1 MRLRK
6 NMKRTAAAVLALSM
20 AVSAVAAP
28 ASAAYICDVSKGN
41 VEISVDES
49 GNKSI
54 KVGGEKV
61 EKSEDESDDI
71 IITGDNTKSTESQNA
86 EEENTSEVEKSG
98 ENASEVEK
106 SGETEGEGK
115 TQNSAAEGETEGDEP
130 TSQELLAP
138 EDEEKKDEQKET
150 DQKPAETQET
160 EQDKKTSDQVIEYG
174 QYDPEAQQEATK
186 PVVKQETQ
194 EKKAAEEKSYE
205 ATNAPISFTEKAQDA
220 ARNVVSIF
228 NSSAKALKVILRDLK
243 VDAGDT
249 AQAAMTISGS
259 GNVTL
264 ELDGKNKLQSGTS
277 YAGLSKN
284 NGNNGNDGTLTIQ
297 DKNGTSGSLES
308 HGGAGGAG
316 IGSDFL
322 KDTSHI
328 VIDSGEITAVGGIG
342 AAGIGGGN
350 EAFPSDNGRGRA
362 TDITIAGGTVK
373 AEGGAAGEYVA
384 GGYYVSD
391 TGAGAGIGSGG
402 NYTQTDSKYGDD
414 CYYDITIK
422 GGDVTATAG
431 AGGAAG
437 IGGGSGSGK
446 GKIEIKDSAVISAAE
461 GSGYGAGI
469 GSGFLSLKCNIT
481 ISGGTIKKALGGA
494 MGGAGIGDGGRALNH
509 NRYDMG
515 TVKITGGSIG
525 EFNYNHKTKKWEW
538 VKGTGAIGQNGG
550 AGIGAGSGSP
560 SIEECNVSITGTV
573 NVAATGGKG
582 GVAIGNGASKDNDKI
597 TNTPTQ
603 DTFTKDA
610 DAVLVKPNEGA
621 GDGLDVTLLTR
632 LPEPAHDHKWTDVGD
647 HHECDVCGKTDSHNW
662 TDNGDGT
669 HKCDECGAN
678 ENHTWIDN
686 KDGTHTCTGCG
697 TTESM
702 PADTQSVL
710 ELWVTDAEGVSLP
723 FAVNQS
729 GSVRTYTSANDTAT
743 LTGSMEVLSYLQ
755 EHGAET
761 IEFVTNGQTSRF
773 SINDVLAQGSGNDRF
788 YLTHNGSEEATL
800 LVVEADHSE
809 IVYR

>member
-1 MRLRK
+1 MKCKQLALRVLS
-6 NMKRTAAAVLALSM
+6 TAAILSI
-20 AVSAVAAP
+20 VSSIAAP
-28 ASAAYICDVSKGN
+28 VFAETYYIGNGYDLSIEAKEDGKVYVNGHEDQDGEITIKGSAGKDSLTEEKKEQETGEN
-41 VEISVDES
+41 S
-49 GNKSI
+49 GA
-54 KVGGEKV
+54 EKQTV
-61 EKSEDESDDI
+61 TEETPKEKTS
-71 IITGDNTKSTESQNA
+71 A
-86 EEENTSEVEKSG
+86 EEGETKKQDTPSENSDEENEGKDPANENKKDDAPAAEENDPQPEDTAEPEEKAVKKEAADSG
-98 ENASEVEK
+98 ENAPAALQSTAAAKSAPEKNTSVEK
-106 SGETEGEGK
+106 SPVSNVIK
-115 TQNSAAEGETEGDEP
+115 VVNNWA
-130 TSQELLAP
+130 
-138 EDEEKKDEQKET
+138 
-150 DQKPAETQET
+150 
-160 EQDKKTSDQVIEYG
+160 DKILKITLDNVNIKA
-174 QYDPEAQQEATK
+174 D
-186 PVVKQETQ
+186 
-194 EKKAAEEKSYE
+194 KAAMS
-205 ATNAPISFTEKAQDA
+205 
-220 ARNVVSIF
+220 
-228 NSSAKALKVILRDLK
+228 
-243 VDAGDT
+243 
-249 AQAAMTISGS
+249 ISGS

-264 ELDGKNKLQSGTS
+264 ELDGKNKLQSGMN

-284 NGNNGNDGTLTIQ
+284 NGDNGNDGTLTIQ

-316 IGSDFL
+316 IGSDIS

-342 AAGIGGGN
+342 AAGIGGG
-350 EAFPSDNGRGRA
+350 
-362 TDITIAGGTVK
+362 
-373 AEGGAAGEYVA
+373 
-384 GGYYVSD
+384 
-391 TGAGAGIGSGG
+391 
-402 NYTQTDSKYGDD
+402 
-414 CYYDITIK
+414 
-422 GGDVTATAG
+422 
-431 AGGAAG
+431 
-437 IGGGSGSGK
+437 SGSGK
-446 GKIEIKDSAVISAAE
+446 GKIEIKDNAVISAAE
-461 GSGYGAGI
+461 GSGYGVGI
-469 GSGFLSLKCNIT
+469 GSGDYSLKGNIT

-494 MGGAGIGDGGRALNH
+494 MGGAGIGEGGRALNH
-509 NRYDMG
+509 SDHDIS

-550 AGIGAGSGSP
+550 AGIGTGSYTHRNDG
-560 SIEECNVSITGTV
+560 CNVSITGTV

-582 GVAIGNGASKDNDKI
+582 GVAIGKGANKENNNI
-597 TNTPTQ
+597 TNTPPQ

-621 GDGLDVTLLTR
+621 EDGLDVTLLTR
-632 LPEPAHDHKWTDVGD
+632 LPEPAHNHKWTDVGD
-647 HHECDVCGKTDSHNW
+647 HHECDVCGETGSHNW

-710 ELWVTDAEGVSLP
+710 ELWVTDAEGVNLP

>member
-1 MRLRK
+1 MGP
-6 NMKRTAAAVLALSM
+6 
-20 AVSAVAAP
+20 VSA
-28 ASAAYICDVSKGN
+28 
-41 VEISVDES
+41 
-49 GNKSI
+49 
-54 KVGGEKV
+54 
-61 EKSEDESDDI
+61 
-71 IITGDNTKSTESQNA
+71 
-86 EEENTSEVEKSG
+86 
-98 ENASEVEK
+98 
-106 SGETEGEGK
+106 
-115 TQNSAAEGETEGDEP
+115 
-130 TSQELLAP
+130 
-138 EDEEKKDEQKET
+138 
-150 DQKPAETQET
+150 
-160 EQDKKTSDQVIEYG
+160 
-174 QYDPEAQQEATK
+174 
-186 PVVKQETQ
+186 
-194 EKKAAEEKSYE
+194 
-205 ATNAPISFTEKAQDA
+205 
-220 ARNVVSIF
+220 R
-228 NSSAKALKVILRDLK
+228 
-243 VDAGDT
+243 
-249 AQAAMTISGS
+249 
-259 GNVTL
+259 
-264 ELDGKNKLQSGTS
+264 
-277 YAGLSKN
+277 
-284 NGNNGNDGTLTIQ
+284 
-297 DKNGTSGSLES
+297 
-308 HGGAGGAG
+308 G
-316 IGSDFL
+316 I
-322 KDTSHI
+322 
-328 VIDSGEITAVGGIG
+328 
-342 AAGIGGGN
+342 
-350 EAFPSDNGRGRA
+350 
-362 TDITIAGGTVK
+362 
-373 AEGGAAGEYVA
+373 Y
-384 GGYYVSD
+384 
-391 TGAGAGIGSGG
+391 
-402 NYTQTDSKYGDD
+402 
-414 CYYDITIK
+414 
-422 GGDVTATAG
+422 
-431 AGGAAG
+431 
-437 IGGGSGSGK
+437 
-446 GKIEIKDSAVISAAE
+446 
-461 GSGYGAGI
+461 
-469 GSGFLSLKCNIT
+469 SLKGNIT

-494 MGGAGIGDGGRALNH
+494 MGGAGIGEGGRALNH
-509 NRYDMG
+509 SDHDIS

-550 AGIGAGSGSP
+550 AGSGTGSYTHRNDG
-560 SIEECNVSITGTV
+560 CNVSITGTV

-582 GVAIGNGASKDNDKI
+582 GVAIGKGANRNTENNNI
-597 TNTPTQ
+597 TNTPPQ

-621 GDGLDVTLLTR
+621 EDGLDVTLLTR

-647 HHECDVCGKTDSHNW
+647 HPECDVCGETGSHNW

>member
-1 MRLRK
+1 MKCKQFALRVLS
-6 NMKRTAAAVLALSM
+6 TAAILSI
-20 AVSAVAAP
+20 VSSIAAP
-28 ASAAYICDVSKGN
+28 VFAETYYIGNGYDLSIEAKEDGKVYVNGHEDQDGEITIKGSAGKDSLTEEKKEQETGEN
-41 VEISVDES
+41 S
-49 GNKSI
+49 GA
-54 KVGGEKV
+54 EKQTV
-61 EKSEDESDDI
+61 TEETPKEKTS
-71 IITGDNTKSTESQNA
+71 A
-86 EEENTSEVEKSG
+86 EEGETKKQDTPSENSDEENEGKDPANENKKDDAPAAEENDPQPEDTAEPEEKAVKKEAADSG
-98 ENASEVEK
+98 ENAPAALQSTAAAKSAPEKNTSVEK
-106 SGETEGEGK
+106 SPVSNVIK
-115 TQNSAAEGETEGDEP
+115 VVNNWADNWA
-130 TSQELLAP
+130 
-138 EDEEKKDEQKET
+138 
-150 DQKPAETQET
+150 
-160 EQDKKTSDQVIEYG
+160 DKILKITLDNVNIKA
-174 QYDPEAQQEATK
+174 D
-186 PVVKQETQ
+186 
-194 EKKAAEEKSYE
+194 KAAMS
-205 ATNAPISFTEKAQDA
+205 
-220 ARNVVSIF
+220 
-228 NSSAKALKVILRDLK
+228 
-243 VDAGDT
+243 
-249 AQAAMTISGS
+249 ISGS

-264 ELDGKNKLQSGTS
+264 ELDGKNKLQSGMN

-284 NGNNGNDGTLTIQ
+284 NGDNGNDGTLTIQ

-316 IGSDFL
+316 IGSDIS

-342 AAGIGGGN
+342 AAGIGGG
-350 EAFPSDNGRGRA
+350 
-362 TDITIAGGTVK
+362 
-373 AEGGAAGEYVA
+373 
-384 GGYYVSD
+384 
-391 TGAGAGIGSGG
+391 
-402 NYTQTDSKYGDD
+402 
-414 CYYDITIK
+414 
-422 GGDVTATAG
+422 
-431 AGGAAG
+431 
-437 IGGGSGSGK
+437 SGSGK
-446 GKIEIKDSAVISAAE
+446 GKIEIKDNAVISAAE

-469 GSGFLSLKCNIT
+469 GSGYYSLKCNIT

-494 MGGAGIGDGGRALNH
+494 MGGAGIGEGGRALNH
-509 NRYDMG
+509 SNHDIS

-550 AGIGAGSGSP
+550 AGIGTGSYTHRNDG
-560 SIEECNVSITGTV
+560 CNVSITGTV

-582 GVAIGNGASKDNDKI
+582 GVAIGKGANRNTENNNI
-597 TNTPTQ
+597 TNTPPQ

-621 GDGLDVTLLTR
+621 EDGLDVTLLTR

-647 HHECDVCGKTDSHNW
+647 HHECDVCGETGSHNW

>member
-1 MRLRK
+1 MKCKQLALRVLS
-6 NMKRTAAAVLALSM
+6 TAAVLSI
-20 AVSAVAAP
+20 VSSIAAP
-28 ASAAYICDVSKGN
+28 VFAETYYIGNGYDLKIEAKEDGKVYVNDHEDQDGEITIKGSAGEDSLSKKNEENKEQETGEN
-41 VEISVDES
+41 SGTEKQSVTEETP
-49 GNKSI
+49 
-54 KVGGEKV
+54 GEKN
-61 EKSEDESDDI
+61 S
-71 IITGDNTKSTESQNA
+71 A
-86 EEENTSEVEKSG
+86 EEGKTKKPDTPSENSDEENEGKDPANENKKDDAPAAEENDPQPEDTAEPEEKAVKKEAADSG
-98 ENASEVEK
+98 ENAPAALQSTAAAKSAPEKNTSVEK
-106 SGETEGEGK
+106 SPVSNVIK
-115 TQNSAAEGETEGDEP
+115 VVNNWA
-130 TSQELLAP
+130 
-138 EDEEKKDEQKET
+138 
-150 DQKPAETQET
+150 
-160 EQDKKTSDQVIEYG
+160 DKILKITLDNVNIKA
-174 QYDPEAQQEATK
+174 D
-186 PVVKQETQ
+186 
-194 EKKAAEEKSYE
+194 KAAMS
-205 ATNAPISFTEKAQDA
+205 
-220 ARNVVSIF
+220 
-228 NSSAKALKVILRDLK
+228 
-243 VDAGDT
+243 
-249 AQAAMTISGS
+249 ISGS

-264 ELDGKNKLQSGTS
+264 ELDGKNKLQSGMN

-284 NGNNGNDGTLTIQ
+284 NGDNGNDGTLTIQ

-316 IGSDFL
+316 IGSDIS

-350 EAFPSDNGRGRA
+350 AAFPSDNGRGRA

-373 AEGGAAGEYVA
+373 AEGGAAGEYRDEAVN
-384 GGYYVSD
+384 YYTAS

-402 NYTQTDSKYGDD
+402 NYTQIDSKYGDD

-422 GGDVTATAG
+422 GGDVTATTG
-431 AGGAAG
+431 VGGAAG

-446 GKIEIKDSAVISAAE
+446 GKIEIKDNAVISAAE

-469 GSGFLSLKCNIT
+469 GSGYYSLKCNIT

-494 MGGAGIGDGGRALNH
+494 MGGAGIGEGGRALNH
-509 NRYDMG
+509 SDHDIS

-550 AGIGAGSGSP
+550 AGIGTGSYTYRNDG
-560 SIEECNVSITGTV
+560 CNVSITGTV

-582 GVAIGNGASKDNDKI
+582 GVAIGKGANKENNNI
-597 TNTPTQ
+597 TNTPPQ

-621 GDGLDVTLLTR
+621 EDGLDVTLLTR

-647 HHECDVCGKTDSHNW
+647 HHECDVCGETGSHNW

>member
-1 MRLRK
+1 MKCKQFALRVLS
-6 NMKRTAAAVLALSM
+6 TAAILSI
-20 AVSAVAAP
+20 VSSIAAP
-28 ASAAYICDVSKGN
+28 VFAETYYIGNGYDLSIEAKEDGKVYVNGHEDQDGEITIKGSAGKDSLTEEKKEQETGEN
-41 VEISVDES
+41 S
-49 GNKSI
+49 GA
-54 KVGGEKV
+54 EKQTV
-61 EKSEDESDDI
+61 TEETPKEKTS
-71 IITGDNTKSTESQNA
+71 A
-86 EEENTSEVEKSG
+86 EEGETKKQDTPSENSDEENEGKDPANENKKDDAPAAEENDPQPEDTAEPEEKAVKKETADSG
-98 ENASEVEK
+98 ENAPAALQSTAAAKSAPEKNTSVEK
-106 SGETEGEGK
+106 SPVSNVIK
-115 TQNSAAEGETEGDEP
+115 VVNNWA
-130 TSQELLAP
+130 
-138 EDEEKKDEQKET
+138 
-150 DQKPAETQET
+150 
-160 EQDKKTSDQVIEYG
+160 DKILKITLDNVNIKA
-174 QYDPEAQQEATK
+174 D
-186 PVVKQETQ
+186 
-194 EKKAAEEKSYE
+194 KAAMS
-205 ATNAPISFTEKAQDA
+205 
-220 ARNVVSIF
+220 
-228 NSSAKALKVILRDLK
+228 
-243 VDAGDT
+243 
-249 AQAAMTISGS
+249 ISGS

-264 ELDGKNKLQSGTS
+264 ELDGKNKLQSGMS

-284 NGNNGNDGTLTIQ
+284 NGDNGNDGTLTIQ

-316 IGSDFL
+316 IGSDIS

-342 AAGIGGGN
+342 AAGIGGG
-350 EAFPSDNGRGRA
+350 
-362 TDITIAGGTVK
+362 
-373 AEGGAAGEYVA
+373 
-384 GGYYVSD
+384 
-391 TGAGAGIGSGG
+391 
-402 NYTQTDSKYGDD
+402 
-414 CYYDITIK
+414 
-422 GGDVTATAG
+422 
-431 AGGAAG
+431 
-437 IGGGSGSGK
+437 SGSGK
-446 GKIEIKDSAVISAAE
+446 GKIEIKDNAVISAAE

-469 GSGFLSLKCNIT
+469 GSGYYSLKCNIT

-494 MGGAGIGDGGRALNH
+494 MGGAGIGEGGCALNH
-509 NRYDMG
+509 SDHDIS

-550 AGIGAGSGSP
+550 AGIGTGSYTHRNDG
-560 SIEECNVSITGTV
+560 CNVSITGTV

-582 GVAIGNGASKDNDKI
+582 GVAIGKGANKENNNI
-597 TNTPTQ
+597 TNTPPQ

-621 GDGLDVTLLTR
+621 EDGLDVTLLTR

-647 HHECDVCGKTDSHNW
+647 HHECDVCGETGSHNW

>member
-1 MRLRK
+1 M
-6 NMKRTAAAVLALSM
+6 
-20 AVSAVAAP
+20 
-28 ASAAYICDVSKGN
+28 
-41 VEISVDES
+41 
-49 GNKSI
+49 
-54 KVGGEKV
+54 
-61 EKSEDESDDI
+61 
-71 IITGDNTKSTESQNA
+71 
-86 EEENTSEVEKSG
+86 
-98 ENASEVEK
+98 
-106 SGETEGEGK
+106 
-115 TQNSAAEGETEGDEP
+115 
-130 TSQELLAP
+130 
-138 EDEEKKDEQKET
+138 
-150 DQKPAETQET
+150 
-160 EQDKKTSDQVIEYG
+160 
-174 QYDPEAQQEATK
+174 
-186 PVVKQETQ
+186 
-194 EKKAAEEKSYE
+194 
-205 ATNAPISFTEKAQDA
+205 
-220 ARNVVSIF
+220 
-228 NSSAKALKVILRDLK
+228 
-243 VDAGDT
+243 
-249 AQAAMTISGS
+249 
-259 GNVTL
+259 
-264 ELDGKNKLQSGTS
+264 
-277 YAGLSKN
+277 
-284 NGNNGNDGTLTIQ
+284 
-297 DKNGTSGSLES
+297 
-308 HGGAGGAG
+308 
-316 IGSDFL
+316 
-322 KDTSHI
+322 
-328 VIDSGEITAVGGIG
+328 
-342 AAGIGGGN
+342 
-350 EAFPSDNGRGRA
+350 
-362 TDITIAGGTVK
+362 
-373 AEGGAAGEYVA
+373 
-384 GGYYVSD
+384 
-391 TGAGAGIGSGG
+391 
-402 NYTQTDSKYGDD
+402 
-414 CYYDITIK
+414 
-422 GGDVTATAG
+422 
-431 AGGAAG
+431 
-437 IGGGSGSGK
+437 
-446 GKIEIKDSAVISAAE
+446 
-461 GSGYGAGI
+461 
-469 GSGFLSLKCNIT
+469 
-481 ISGGTIKKALGGA
+481 
-494 MGGAGIGDGGRALNH
+494 NH

-647 HHECDVCGKTDSHNW
+647 HHECDVCGKTGSHNW

>member
-1 MRLRK
+1 MKCKQLALRVLSTAAVLSIVSSIAAPVFAETYYIGNGHDLKIEAKDDGRVYVNDHEDKDREITIKGGAGEDSLSKK
-6 NMKRTAAAVLALSM
+6 NEENKEQETGENGGAEKKTVTEETPGEKTPAEEGETKKQDTPSENSDEGKDSANEKNEKKENDTPSAEENPQPEDTAEPKEKAEKKESASGGENTSAALQSTAAAK
-20 AVSAVAAP
+20 SAP
-28 ASAAYICDVSKGN
+28 
-41 VEISVDES
+41 
-49 GNKSI
+49 
-54 KVGGEKV
+54 
-61 EKSEDESDDI
+61 
-71 IITGDNTKSTESQNA
+71 
-86 EEENTSEVEKSG
+86 EENTSAGNSPVSNVIKVVS
-98 ENASEVEK
+98 NWAQTLKITLDNVNI
-106 SGETEGEGK
+106 K
-115 TQNSAAEGETEGDEP
+115 TD
-130 TSQELLAP
+130 
-138 EDEEKKDEQKET
+138 
-150 DQKPAETQET
+150 
-160 EQDKKTSDQVIEYG
+160 
-174 QYDPEAQQEATK
+174 
-186 PVVKQETQ
+186 
-194 EKKAAEEKSYE
+194 KAA
-205 ATNAPISFTEKAQDA
+205 
-220 ARNVVSIF
+220 
-228 NSSAKALKVILRDLK
+228 
-243 VDAGDT
+243 
-249 AQAAMTISGS
+249 AMSISGS

-284 NGNNGNDGTLTIQ
+284 NGDNGNDGTLTIQ

-316 IGSDFL
+316 IGSDIS

-350 EAFPSDNGRGRA
+350 GSFPRDNGRGRA

-373 AEGGAAGEYVA
+373 AEGGASGEYKAV
-384 GGYYVSD
+384 GYYVSSS
-391 TGAGAGIGSGG
+391 GAGAGIGSGG
-402 NYTQTDSKYGDD
+402 NYTQIDSKYGDD

-431 AGGAAG
+431 AERWGGAAG

-446 GKIEIKDSAVISAAE
+446 GTIEIKDNAVISAAE

-469 GSGFLSLKCNIT
+469 GSGYFSLKCNIT

-494 MGGAGIGDGGRALNH
+494 MGGAGIGDGGCALNH
-509 NRYDMG
+509 NVHDMG

-550 AGIGAGSGSP
+550 AGIGTSSYP
-560 SIEECNVSITGTV
+560 FNREQCNVSITGTE

-582 GVAIGNGASKDNDKI
+582 GVAIGNGASKDNNNI
-597 TNTPTQ
+597 TDTPTQ

-621 GDGLDVTLLTR
+621 ENGLDVTLLTR
-632 LPEPAHDHKWTDVGD
+632 LPEPAHDHKWIDVGD
-647 HHECDVCGKTDSHNW
+647 HHECDVCGKTGSHNW